1 MTVDDQGNEGIV
13 IGGVDDT
20 LNTNSSSFN
29 IEVTAVNDTP
39 ETTPVTLPDIEEDS
53 GVFSISEADLIA
65 NATDVENDNLTVS
78 NVQLTDP
85 NSGSITFNSG
95 TGEWEFT
102 PAPDYNGPVEIT
114 YTITDDGTTSGA
126 SDPKSVNG
134 NASFNVTEVNDA
146 PTTSEVVL
154 SDIAEDSTAVEITQ
168 ADLLAN
174 ASDIENDTLMVSNV
188 QLVDPSSGTLDFDNV
203 TGTWSFTPAPGYN
216 GKVDL
221 TYDITDNGTTNGVS
235 DPQTVSGTAT
245 FEVTEVN
252 DAPVT
257 SEVTLSSTEE
267 DGGSVTI
274 TATELLSNASDPE
287 SDNLTVD
294 NVALVDPASGTL
306 TQVSAT
312 EWTFEPAADFFGDV
326 NFTYEITDDG
336 TTNGAP
342 DPITIAGTAVLNV
355 EATNDAPE
363 ITAASVTDT
372 INEADGQKITGISVS
387 DIDFT
392 GAQANEIMTVTLTVT
407 EGDLRV
413 EPPAGSG
420 VTVGAGMAGEITLM
434 GTPDNINSVLGAT
447 DASEGVFVDAGDVN
461 AASITLSVK
470 VEDNGVYFENAGTA
484 LEANQDFTIN
494 VTPVADAPTLSIN
507 PQFNYIRQIAASQTA
522 SSQGLAIVG
531 IMAALTDIDEVLS
544 LELTGVPASAEVT
557 SGVSPSG
564 ISFDGT
570 TWTVPSDEIDT
581 LEIVATDTNS
591 GIDVGSYDIS
601 LTAIS
606 TESNGD
612 EAQSS
617 PVQISLDVSSDSDD
631 IDQSTA
637 VDDSY
642 LVGGDTGI
650 NLIGGDGDDVILGG
664 DGDDVLIGGL
674 GSDILTG
681 GDGSD
686 IFKWTVDSV
695 DEGAVDTIT
704 DFTVN
709 EDSIDLREV
718 ISDLNN
724 SMIDMDDLLGHIS
737 ADYDASTESV
747 SLNITTDANVQQT
760 IVVENLGTSIDF
772 NGLSSNEI
780 VESLLNNGVIDNG

>member
-1 MTVDDQGNEGIV
+1 M

-78 NVQLTDP
+78 NVQLTAP
-85 NSGSITFNSG
+85 SSGSITFNSG

-102 PAPDYNGPVEIT
+102 PATDYNGPVEIT
-114 YTITDDGTTSGA
+114 YTITDDGTTDGA

-134 NASFNVTEVNDA
+134 SASFNVTEVNDA
-146 PTTSEVVL
+146 PITSEVTL
-154 SDIAEDSTAVEITQ
+154 SDIAEDSAAVEITQ

-174 ASDIENDTLMVSNV
+174 ASDIENDTLTVSSV

-203 TGTWSFTPAPGYN
+203 SGTWSFTPAPGYN
-216 GKVDL
+216 GTVNL
-221 TYDITDNGTTNGVS
+221 TYTITDDGTTNGAS

-252 DAPVT
+252 DSPVT

-267 DGGSVTI
+267 DGGAVTI

-287 SDNLTVD
+287 SDNLTIS
-294 NVALVDPASGTL
+294 NVALADPSAGML

-363 ITAASVTDT
+363 ITATSVTDT
-372 INEADGQKITGISVS
+372 INEANGQKITGISVS

-392 GAQANEIMTVTLTVT
+392 GAQANEIMTVTLAVT
-407 EGDLRV
+407 EGDVRV

-420 VTVGAGMAGEITLM
+420 VTVGAGMFGEIILM

-447 DASEGVFVDAGDVN
+447 DASEGVFVDAGDVD

-470 VEDNGVYFENAGTA
+470 VEDNGVYFENASGTA

-494 VTPVADAPTLSIN
+494 VTPVADAPTLGID
-507 PQFNYIRQIAASQTA
+507 PQFNYVRQIAASQTA

-591 GIDVGSYDIS
+591 GIDIGSYDIS
-601 LTAIS
+601 VTAIS

-612 EAQSS
+612 EAQSA
-617 PVQISLDVSSDSDD
+617 PVQISLDVSGDNDD
-631 IDQSTA
+631 IDQSSAT
-637 VDDSY
+637 DDSY

-650 NLIGGDGDDVILGG
+650 NLIGGEGDDLIVGG
-664 DGDDVLIGGL
+664 DADDVLIGGL

-686 IFKWTVDSV
+686 TFKWTVDSV

-724 SMIDMDDLLGHIS
+724 PMIDMDDLLGHIS
-737 ADYDASTESV
+737 ADYDAATEAV
-747 SLNITTDANVQQT
+747 SLNITTDTNVHQT
-760 IVVENLGTSIDF
+760 IVVEHLGDALDF

-780 VESLLNNGVIDNG
+780 VESLLNNNVLANG

>member
-1 MTVDDQGNEGIV
+1 M

-29 IEVTAVNDTP
+29 IEVTAVND
-39 ETTPVTLPDIEEDS
+39 S
-53 GVFSISEADLIA
+53 
-65 NATDVENDNLTVS
+65 
-78 NVQLTDP
+78 
-85 NSGSITFNSG
+85 
-95 TGEWEFT
+95 
-102 PAPDYNGPVEIT
+102 
-114 YTITDDGTTSGA
+114 
-126 SDPKSVNG
+126 
-134 NASFNVTEVNDA
+134 
-146 PTTSEVVL
+146 
-154 SDIAEDSTAVEITQ
+154 
-168 ADLLAN
+168 
-174 ASDIENDTLMVSNV
+174 
-188 QLVDPSSGTLDFDNV
+188 
-203 TGTWSFTPAPGYN
+203 
-216 GKVDL
+216 
-221 TYDITDNGTTNGVS
+221 
-235 DPQTVSGTAT
+235 
-245 FEVTEVN
+245 
-252 DAPVT
+252 PVT

-267 DGGSVTI
+267 GGGAVTI
-274 TATELLSNASDPE
+274 TATGLMSNASDPE
-287 SDNLTVD
+287 SDNLTIS
-294 NVALVDPASGTL
+294 NVALVDSSAGML
-306 TQVSAT
+306 TQVNAT

-336 TTNGAP
+336 TTNGGP

-363 ITAASVTDT
+363 ITATSVTDT

-392 GAQANEIMTVTLTVT
+392 GAQANGIMTVTLAVT
-407 EGDLRV
+407 EGDVRV

-420 VTVGAGMAGEITLM
+420 VTVGAGMFGEIILM

-447 DASEGVFVDAGDVN
+447 DASKGVFVDAGDVD

-470 VEDNGVYFENAGTA
+470 VEDNGVYFENASGTA

-494 VTPVADAPTLSIN
+494 VTPVADAPTLGID

-544 LELTGVPASAEVT
+544 LELTGVPASAGVT

-591 GIDVGSYDIS
+591 GIDIGSYDIS
-601 LTAIS
+601 VTAIS
-606 TESNGD
+606 TESNGN

-617 PVQISLDVSSDSDD
+617 PVQISLDVSGDNDD
-631 IDQSTA
+631 IDQSSAT
-637 VDDSY
+637 DDSY

-650 NLIGGDGDDVILGG
+650 NLIGG

-686 IFKWTVDSV
+686 TFKWTVDSV

-704 DFTVN
+704 NFTVN
-709 EDSIDLREV
+709 EDSIDLRDV

-724 SMIDMDDLLGHIS
+724 PMIDMDDLLSHIS
-737 ADYDASTESV
+737 ADYDAATEAV
-747 SLNITTDANVQQT
+747 SLSITTDTNVHQT
-760 IVVENLGTSIDF
+760 IVVEHLGDALDF
-772 NGLSSNEI
+772 NGLSSHEI
-780 VESLLNNGVIDNG
+780 VESLLNNNILSNG

>member
-1 MTVDDQGNEGIV
+1 
-13 IGGVDDT
+13 
-20 LNTNSSSFN
+20 
-29 IEVTAVNDTP
+29 
-39 ETTPVTLPDIEEDS
+39 
-53 GVFSISEADLIA
+53 
-65 NATDVENDNLTVS
+65 
-78 NVQLTDP
+78 
-85 NSGSITFNSG
+85 
-95 TGEWEFT
+95 
-102 PAPDYNGPVEIT
+102 
-114 YTITDDGTTSGA
+114 
-126 SDPKSVNG
+126 
-134 NASFNVTEVNDA
+134 
-146 PTTSEVVL
+146 
-154 SDIAEDSTAVEITQ
+154 
-168 ADLLAN
+168 
-174 ASDIENDTLMVSNV
+174 
-188 QLVDPSSGTLDFDNV
+188 
-203 TGTWSFTPAPGYN
+203 
-216 GKVDL
+216 
-221 TYDITDNGTTNGVS
+221 
-235 DPQTVSGTAT
+235 
-245 FEVTEVN
+245 
-252 DAPVT
+252 
-257 SEVTLSSTEE
+257 
-267 DGGSVTI
+267 
-274 TATELLSNASDPE
+274 
-287 SDNLTVD
+287 
-294 NVALVDPASGTL
+294 
-306 TQVSAT
+306 
-312 EWTFEPAADFFGDV
+312 
-326 NFTYEITDDG
+326 
-336 TTNGAP
+336 
-342 DPITIAGTAVLNV
+342 
-355 EATNDAPE
+355 
-363 ITAASVTDT
+363 
-372 INEADGQKITGISVS
+372 
-387 DIDFT
+387 
-392 GAQANEIMTVTLTVT
+392 
-407 EGDLRV
+407 
-413 EPPAGSG
+413 
-420 VTVGAGMAGEITLM
+420 
-434 GTPDNINSVLGAT
+434 
-447 DASEGVFVDAGDVN
+447 
-461 AASITLSVK
+461 
-470 VEDNGVYFENAGTA
+470 
-484 LEANQDFTIN
+484 
-494 VTPVADAPTLSIN
+494 
-507 PQFNYIRQIAASQTA
+507 
-522 SSQGLAIVG
+522 
-531 IMAALTDIDEVLS
+531 VLS

-772 NGLSSNEI
+772 
-780 VESLLNNGVIDNG
+780 

>member
-1 MTVDDQGNEGIV
+1 M
-13 IGGVDDT
+13 
-20 LNTNSSSFN
+20 
-29 IEVTAVNDTP
+29 
-39 ETTPVTLPDIEEDS
+39 
-53 GVFSISEADLIA
+53 
-65 NATDVENDNLTVS
+65 
-78 NVQLTDP
+78 
-85 NSGSITFNSG
+85 

-114 YTITDDGTTSGA
+114 YTITDDGTTNGA

-134 NASFNVTEVNDA
+134 TASFNVTEVNDA
-146 PTTSEVVL
+146 PTTSEVTL
-154 SDIAEDSTAVEITQ
+154 SDVAEDSAAVELTQ

-174 ASDIENDTLMVSNV
+174 ASDIESDTLTVSNV
-188 QLVDPSSGTLDFDNV
+188 QLVDPSSGTLGFNSV
-203 TGTWSFTPAPGYN
+203 SGTWSFTPAPGYN
-216 GKVDL
+216 GTVEL
-221 TYDITDNGTTNGVS
+221 TYDITDDGTTNGAS
-235 DPQTVSGTAT
+235 DPQTTPGTAT

-252 DAPVT
+252 DSPVT
-257 SEVTLSSTEE
+257 SEVTLTSTEE
-267 DGGSVTI
+267 DGGAVSI
-274 TATELLSNASDPE
+274 TAAELLSNASDPE
-287 SDNLTVD
+287 SDNLTIS
-294 NVALVDPASGTL
+294 NVALADPSAGTL
-306 TQVSAT
+306 TQVNAT

-363 ITAASVTDT
+363 ITATSVTDT

-392 GAQANEIMTVTLTVT
+392 GAQANELMTVTLSVT
-407 EGDLRV
+407 EGDVRV
-413 EPPAGSG
+413 EPPVGSG
-420 VTVGAGMAGEITLM
+420 VTVGAGIAGEVILM
-434 GTPDNINSVLGAT
+434 GTPDNINAVLGAT
-447 DASEGVFVDAGDVN
+447 DASDGVFVDAGDVD
-461 AASITLSVK
+461 ASSITLSVK
-470 VEDNGVYFENAGTA
+470 VEDNGVYFENAAGTA

-494 VTPVADAPTLSIN
+494 VTPVADAPTLGID

-522 SSQGLAIVG
+522 SGQGLAIVG

-591 GIDVGSYDIS
+591 GIDIGSYDIS
-601 LTAIS
+601 VTAIS

-612 EAQSS
+612 EAQSA
-617 PVQISLDVSSDSDD
+617 PVQISLDVSDDSDD
-631 IDQSTA
+631 IDQSSTT
-637 VDDSY
+637 DDSY
-642 LVGGDTGI
+642 LVGGDAGI
-650 NLIGGDGDDVILGG
+650 NLTGGEGDDLIVGG

-724 SMIDMDDLLGHIS
+724 PMIDMDDLLGHIT
-737 ADYDASTESV
+737 ADYDASTEAV
-747 SLNITTDANVQQT
+747 SLSITTDANVSQT
-760 IVVENLGTSIDF
+760 IVVEHLGDSIDF
-772 NGLSSNEI
+772 NGLTSNEI
-780 VESLLNNGVIDNG
+780 VESLLNNNVLSNG

>member
-1 MTVDDQGNEGIV
+1 M
-13 IGGVDDT
+13 
-20 LNTNSSSFN
+20 
-29 IEVTAVNDTP
+29 
-39 ETTPVTLPDIEEDS
+39 
-53 GVFSISEADLIA
+53 
-65 NATDVENDNLTVS
+65 
-78 NVQLTDP
+78 
-85 NSGSITFNSG
+85 

-114 YTITDDGTTSGA
+114 YTITDDGTTNGA

-134 NASFNVTEVNDA
+134 TASFNVTEVNDA
-146 PTTSEVVL
+146 PTTSEVTL
-154 SDIAEDSTAVEITQ
+154 SDVAEDSAAVELTQ

-174 ASDIENDTLMVSNV
+174 ASDIENDTLTVSNV
-188 QLVDPSSGTLDFDNV
+188 QLVDPSSGTLGFNSV
-203 TGTWSFTPAPGYN
+203 SGTWSFTPAPGYN
-216 GKVDL
+216 GTVEL
-221 TYDITDNGTTNGVS
+221 TYDITDDGTTNGAS
-235 DPQTVSGTAT
+235 DPQTTPGTAT

-252 DAPVT
+252 DSPVT
-257 SEVTLSSTEE
+257 SEVTLTSTEE
-267 DGGSVTI
+267 DGGAVSI
-274 TATELLSNASDPE
+274 TAAELLSNASDPE
-287 SDNLTVD
+287 SDNLTIS
-294 NVALVDPASGTL
+294 NVALADPSAGTL
-306 TQVSAT
+306 TQVNAT

-363 ITAASVTDT
+363 ITATSVTDT

-392 GAQANEIMTVTLTVT
+392 GAQANELMTVTLSVT
-407 EGDLRV
+407 EGDVRV
-413 EPPAGSG
+413 EPPVGSG
-420 VTVGAGMAGEITLM
+420 VTVGAGIAGEVILM
-434 GTPDNINSVLGAT
+434 GTPDNINAVLGAT
-447 DASEGVFVDAGDVN
+447 DASEGVFVDAGDVD
-461 AASITLSVK
+461 ASSITLSVK
-470 VEDNGVYFENAGTA
+470 VEDNGVYFENAAGTA

-494 VTPVADAPTLSIN
+494 VTPVADAPTLGID

-522 SSQGLAIVG
+522 SGQGLAIVG

-591 GIDVGSYDIS
+591 GIDIGSYDIS
-601 LTAIS
+601 VTAIS

-612 EAQSS
+612 EAQSA
-617 PVQISLDVSSDSDD
+617 PVQISLDVSDDSDD
-631 IDQSTA
+631 IDQSSTT
-637 VDDSY
+637 DDSY
-642 LVGGDTGI
+642 LVGGDVSI
-650 NLIGGDGDDVILGG
+650 NLTGGEGDDLIVGG

-724 SMIDMDDLLGHIS
+724 PMIDMDDLLGHIT
-737 ADYDASTESV
+737 ADYDASTEAV
-747 SLNITTDANVQQT
+747 SLSITTDANVSQT
-760 IVVENLGTSIDF
+760 IVVEHLGDSIDF
-772 NGLSSNEI
+772 NGLTSNEI
-780 VESLLNNGVIDNG
+780 VESLLNNNVLSNG

>member
-1 MTVDDQGNEGIV
+1 MT
-13 IGGVDDT
+13 
-20 LNTNSSSFN
+20 
-29 IEVTAVNDTP
+29 
-39 ETTPVTLPDIEEDS
+39 
-53 GVFSISEADLIA
+53 
-65 NATDVENDNLTVS
+65 
-78 NVQLTDP
+78 
-85 NSGSITFNSG
+85 
-95 TGEWEFT
+95 
-102 PAPDYNGPVEIT
+102 
-114 YTITDDGTTSGA
+114 
-126 SDPKSVNG
+126 
-134 NASFNVTEVNDA
+134 
-146 PTTSEVVL
+146 L
-154 SDIAEDSTAVEITQ
+154 SDVAEDSAAVEITQ

-174 ASDIENDTLMVSNV
+174 ASDIENDTLTVSSV

-203 TGTWSFTPAPGYN
+203 SGTWSFTPAPGYN
-216 GKVDL
+216 GTVNL
-221 TYDITDNGTTNGVS
+221 TYTITDDGTTNGAS

-252 DAPVT
+252 DSPVT

-267 DGGSVTI
+267 DGGAVTI

-287 SDNLTVD
+287 SDNLTIS
-294 NVALVDPASGTL
+294 NVALADPSAGTL
-306 TQVSAT
+306 TQVNAT

-363 ITAASVTDT
+363 ITATSVTDT

-387 DIDFT
+387 DVDFT
-392 GAQANEIMTVTLTVT
+392 GAQANEIMTVTLAVT
-407 EGDLRV
+407 EGDVRV

-420 VTVGAGMAGEITLM
+420 VTVGAGMFGEIILM

-447 DASEGVFVDAGDVN
+447 DASEGVFVDAGDVD

-470 VEDNGVYFENAGTA
+470 VEDNGVYFENASGTA

-494 VTPVADAPTLSIN
+494 VNPVADAPTLGID
-507 PQFNYIRQIAASQTA
+507 PQFNYVRQIAASQTA

-591 GIDVGSYDIS
+591 GIDIGSYDIS
-601 LTAIS
+601 VTAIS

-617 PVQISLDVSSDSDD
+617 PVQISLDVSGDNDD
-631 IDQSTA
+631 IDQSSAT
-637 VDDSY
+637 DDSY

-650 NLIGGDGDDVILGG
+650 NLIGGEGDDLIVGG

-686 IFKWTVDSV
+686 TFKWTVDSV

-724 SMIDMDDLLGHIS
+724 PMIDMDDLLGHIS
-737 ADYDASTESV
+737 ADYDAATEAV
-747 SLNITTDANVQQT
+747 SLNITTDTNVHQT
-760 IVVENLGTSIDF
+760 IVVEHLGDALDF

-780 VESLLNNGVIDNG
+780 VESLLNNNVLANG

>member
-1 MTVDDQGNEGIV
+1 M
-13 IGGVDDT
+13 
-20 LNTNSSSFN
+20 
-29 IEVTAVNDTP
+29 
-39 ETTPVTLPDIEEDS
+39 
-53 GVFSISEADLIA
+53 
-65 NATDVENDNLTVS
+65 
-78 NVQLTDP
+78 
-85 NSGSITFNSG
+85 
-95 TGEWEFT
+95 
-102 PAPDYNGPVEIT
+102 
-114 YTITDDGTTSGA
+114 
-126 SDPKSVNG
+126 
-134 NASFNVTEVNDA
+134 
-146 PTTSEVVL
+146 
-154 SDIAEDSTAVEITQ
+154 
-168 ADLLAN
+168 
-174 ASDIENDTLMVSNV
+174 
-188 QLVDPSSGTLDFDNV
+188 
-203 TGTWSFTPAPGYN
+203 
-216 GKVDL
+216 
-221 TYDITDNGTTNGVS
+221 
-235 DPQTVSGTAT
+235 
-245 FEVTEVN
+245 N

-294 NVALVDPASGTL
+294 NVALVDPTSGTL

-372 INEADGQKITGISVS
+372 INEADGQKVTGISVS
-387 DIDFT
+387 DVDFA
-392 GAQANEIMTVTLTVT
+392 GAQANESMTVTLTVT

-470 VEDNGVYFENAGTA
+470 VEDNGVYFENASGTA

-531 IMAALTDIDEVLS
+531 IMAALTDVDEVLS

-617 PVQISLDVSSDSDD
+617 PVQISLNVSSDSDD

>member
-1 MTVDDQGNEGIV
+1 M
-13 IGGVDDT
+13 
-20 LNTNSSSFN
+20 
-29 IEVTAVNDTP
+29 
-39 ETTPVTLPDIEEDS
+39 
-53 GVFSISEADLIA
+53 
-65 NATDVENDNLTVS
+65 
-78 NVQLTDP
+78 
-85 NSGSITFNSG
+85 
-95 TGEWEFT
+95 
-102 PAPDYNGPVEIT
+102 
-114 YTITDDGTTSGA
+114 
-126 SDPKSVNG
+126 
-134 NASFNVTEVNDA
+134 
-146 PTTSEVVL
+146 
-154 SDIAEDSTAVEITQ
+154 
-168 ADLLAN
+168 
-174 ASDIENDTLMVSNV
+174 
-188 QLVDPSSGTLDFDNV
+188 
-203 TGTWSFTPAPGYN
+203 
-216 GKVDL
+216 
-221 TYDITDNGTTNGVS
+221 
-235 DPQTVSGTAT
+235 
-245 FEVTEVN
+245 
-252 DAPVT
+252 
-257 SEVTLSSTEE
+257 
-267 DGGSVTI
+267 
-274 TATELLSNASDPE
+274 
-287 SDNLTVD
+287 
-294 NVALVDPASGTL
+294 
-306 TQVSAT
+306 
-312 EWTFEPAADFFGDV
+312 
-326 NFTYEITDDG
+326 
-336 TTNGAP
+336 
-342 DPITIAGTAVLNV
+342 LNV

-363 ITAASVTDT
+363 ITATSVTDT

>member
-1 MTVDDQGNEGIV
+1 
-13 IGGVDDT
+13 
-20 LNTNSSSFN
+20 
-29 IEVTAVNDTP
+29 
-39 ETTPVTLPDIEEDS
+39 
-53 GVFSISEADLIA
+53 
-65 NATDVENDNLTVS
+65 
-78 NVQLTDP
+78 
-85 NSGSITFNSG
+85 
-95 TGEWEFT
+95 
-102 PAPDYNGPVEIT
+102 
-114 YTITDDGTTSGA
+114 
-126 SDPKSVNG
+126 
-134 NASFNVTEVNDA
+134 
-146 PTTSEVVL
+146 
-154 SDIAEDSTAVEITQ
+154 
-168 ADLLAN
+168 
-174 ASDIENDTLMVSNV
+174 
-188 QLVDPSSGTLDFDNV
+188 LDFDNV
-203 TGTWSFTPAPGYN
+203 SGTWSFTPAPGYN
-216 GKVDL
+216 GTVNL
-221 TYDITDNGTTNGVS
+221 TYTITDDGTTNGAS

-252 DAPVT
+252 DSPVT

-267 DGGSVTI
+267 DGGAVTI

-287 SDNLTVD
+287 SDNLTIS
-294 NVALVDPASGTL
+294 NVALAGPSAGTL

-363 ITAASVTDT
+363 ITATSVTDT

-392 GAQANEIMTVTLTVT
+392 GGQANEIMTVTLAVT
-407 EGDLRV
+407 EGDVRV

-420 VTVGAGMAGEITLM
+420 VTVGAGMFGEIILM

-447 DASEGVFVDAGDVN
+447 DASEGAFVDAGDVD

-470 VEDNGVYFENAGTA
+470 VEDNGVYFENASGTA

-494 VTPVADAPTLSIN
+494 VTPVADAPTLGID
-507 PQFNYIRQIAASQTA
+507 PQFNYVRQIAASQTA

-591 GIDVGSYDIS
+591 GIDIGSYDIS
-601 LTAIS
+601 VTAIS

-612 EAQSS
+612 EAQSA
-617 PVQISLDVSSDSDD
+617 PVQISLDVSGDNDD
-631 IDQSTA
+631 IDQSSAT
-637 VDDSY
+637 DDSY

-650 NLIGGDGDDVILGG
+650 NLIGGEGDDLIVGG

-686 IFKWTVDSV
+686 TFKWTVDSV

-709 EDSIDLREV
+709 EDMIDLREV
-718 ISDLNN
+718 ISDLN
-724 SMIDMDDLLGHIS
+724 SPMIDMDDLLGHIS
-737 ADYDASTESV
+737 ADYDASTEAV
-747 SLNITTDANVQQT
+747 SLNITTDTNVHQT
-760 IVVENLGTSIDF
+760 IVVEHLGDAIDF

-780 VESLLNNGVIDNG
+780 VESLLNNNILSNG